1 MFINKKLIE
10 RLAMMGAPSEGGPP
24 STRTVHLMKKVCL
37 IGDPG
42 VGKTSLVRRFVYDIY
57 DDKYISTIGAK
68 VTRKAFGL
76 DLPGQDLRV
85 ELSLLVWD
93 IAGQG
98 REQMFRGSF
107 LKGLEGAIVVADLTR
122 PETFTSLGDVVA
134 YSERQPAY
142 VPTIFLL
149 NKCDLA
155 DPSTADLDDVNVL
168 ADAKKIPVLPTS
180 AKTGKNVE
188 EAFSRL
194 GRMIVDRWQKNRE
207 RP

>member
-1 MFINKKLIE
+1 MRKRRGEVGATIRGSDLAQEFELI
-10 RLAMMGAPSEGGPP
+10 
-24 STRTVHLMKKVCL
+24 KKVCL

-68 VTRKAFGL
+68 VTQKAFGL
-76 DLPGQDLRV
+76 DLPEQDLRV

-98 REQMFRGSF
+98 REQMFRGTF

>member
-1 MFINKKLIE
+1 M
-10 RLAMMGAPSEGGPP
+10 
-24 STRTVHLMKKVCL
+24 TRTVHLQKKVCL
-37 IGDPG
+37 IGDPA
-42 VGKTSLVRRFVYDIY
+42 VGKTSLVRRFVFDMY

-68 VTRKAFGL
+68 IVRKALEL
-76 DLPGQDLRV
+76 DLPEQDLRV

-98 REQMFRGSF
+98 REQMFHGTF
-107 LKGLEGAIVVADLTR
+107 LMGLEGAMVVADITR
-122 PETFTSLGDVVA
+122 PETFSSLGDIVA

-155 DPSTADLDDVNVL
+155 DPSSADLDDVNVL
-168 ADAKKIPVLPTS
+168 ADAKKIPVLATS
-180 AKTGKNVE
+180 AKTGQNVE

-194 GRMIVDRWQKNRE
+194 GRMIVDHWQKHRVG
-207 RP
+207 P